1 MRLPEMFEPLAVGIA
16 WFVVA
21 LVVHVLVWRWA
32 APRRELPWLFV
43 ILLGVP
49 AAAWAW
55 SPGNVRAFVVAASL
69 SLAYIQT
76 YPAAQARSPSL
87 LILTAAR
94 RLAAQGRCATRNDLA
109 AAVRADMSL
118 DVRFSDLDRERLL
131 EQTSDGPRLT
141 PLGRLLAMAFVAIRR
156 ALNLGQGAG

>member
-1 MRLPEMFEPLAVGIA
+1 MDVPAMFEPVALGAA
-16 WFVVA
+16 WFAIALFAHVVA
-21 LVVHVLVWRWA
+21 WRWI

-49 AAAWAW
+49 AAAWAC

-87 LILTAAR
+87 VILSAAR
-94 RLAAQGRCATRNDLA
+94 RHARRGCASRDDLA

-118 DVRFSDLDRERLL
+118 DVRFADLDRERLL
-131 EQTSDGPRLT
+131 EASAAGPRLT
-141 PLGRLLAMAFVAIRR
+141 TAGRLLAGAFVAFRR

>member
-1 MRLPEMFEPLAVGIA
+1 MPLPEMLEPVAVGIG
-16 WFVVA
+16 WFIVA
-21 LVVHVLVWRWA
+21 LAVHVAVWRWV

-49 AAAWAW
+49 AAAWAC
-55 SPGNVRAFVVAASL
+55 SPGSVRAFVVAASL

-94 RLAAQGRCATRNDLA
+94 RLAAQGCVTRDDLA

-131 EQTSDGPRLT
+131 EQTADGSRLT
-141 PLGRLLAMAFVAIRR
+141 LAGRLLAMAFVAFRR
-156 ALNLGQGAG
+156 ALNLGQGVG

>member
-1 MRLPEMFEPLAVGIA
+1 MQLPAMFEPVVLGAA
-16 WFVVA
+16 WFAAAV
-21 LVVHVLVWRWA
+21 LVHVIVWRWL
-32 APRRELPWLFV
+32 APRRELPWLFL

-49 AAAWAW
+49 LAAWGSA
-55 SPGNVRAFVVAASL
+55 PGDVRAFVVASSL

-94 RLAAQGRCATRNDLA
+94 RLAKQGCVTRDDLA

-118 DVRFSDLDRERLL
+118 DVRFADLGRERLL
-131 EQTSDGPRLT
+131 EPTADGPRLT
-141 PLGRLLAMAFVAIRR
+141 AAGRMLAAAFVALRR

>member
-1 MRLPEMFEPLAVGIA
+1 MQMPTMFEPVVQGAA
-16 WFVVA
+16 WFAAALALHVV
-21 LVVHVLVWRWA
+21 VWRWL
-32 APRRELPWLFV
+32 APRRELPWLFA

-49 AAAWAW
+49 CVAWAC

-87 LILTAAR
+87 LILAAAR
-94 RLAAQGRCATRNDLA
+94 RLSANGCVTRDDLA

-131 EQTSDGPRLT
+131 EPTADGLRLT
-141 PLGRLLAMAFVAIRR
+141 RTGRILAAAFVMLRR

>member
-1 MRLPEMFEPLAVGIA
+1 MQLPTMFEPVVQGAA
-16 WFVVA
+16 WFAGA
-21 LVVHVLVWRWA
+21 LVVHVVVWRWL
-32 APRRELPWLFV
+32 APRRELPWLFA

-49 AAAWAW
+49 AVAWAFT
-55 SPGNVRAFVVAASL
+55 PGHVRAFVVAVSL

-87 LILTAAR
+87 VILLAAR
-94 RLAAQGRCATRNDLA
+94 RLAKHGCASRDDLA

-131 EQTSDGPRLT
+131 EPTAEGLRLT
-141 PLGRLLAMAFVAIRR
+141 RTGRMLAFAFVMLRR